1 MVMAGSRLKF
11 TPIEKRANEGLSR
24 DLVRFNQ
31 ILDRIEN
38 GRRTDPPR
46 SAIADVRTPAE
57 IRQHLDCIDDCFR
70 QIADEATALLPT
82 PNRAPSR
89 AKV

>member
-1 MVMAGSRLKF
+1 MSTSRGLQF
-11 TPIEKRANEGLSR
+11 QPIEKRTNESLSR
-24 DLVRFNQ
+24 DLVRFNR
-31 ILDRIEN
+31 ILDQIEN

-57 IRQHLDCIDDCFR
+57 IKQHLDCIDDCFR
-70 QIADEATALLPT
+70 QIADEAAPVLPT

-89 AKV
+89 ATV